1 MGNDESTPQTG
12 LSRRDLLRRG
22 AVVGGTL
29 VWAVPAM
36 EVLSLT
42 SAHATSPSGGGGG
55 PQNPQPQGGGG
66 GGKH

>member
-1 MGNDESTPQTG
+1 MHVMGSDESPPQG

-42 SAHATSPSGGGGG
+42 SAHASSPSGGGGL
-55 PQNPQPQGGGG
+55 QNQQQQVG
-66 GGKH
+66 GGKK